1 MLMYSVKTRL
11 PSPLN
16 YSMSLSDSAI
26 CNPNALCSK
35 NSELLLYYFCFTF
48 LHKSVQLNMLQ
59 RIHKIKCNL
68 LGCKTPVTENRR
80 VYYRNNSRSHWAVWV
95 GWRSNH
101 MLRNELD
108 NPCCTTRYVFA
119 KHSMALNPF
128 VYFISNKNPNS
139 WSDWILSDANLEIK

>member
-1 MLMYSVKTRL
+1 MYSVQTRL

-16 YSMSLSDSAI
+16 YSMSLFNSAI

-35 NSELLLYYFCFTF
+35 TRSACCIIFVLHSYINPLNSICYSEST
-48 LHKSVQLNMLQ
+48 KSNA
-59 RIHKIKCNL
+59 IC
-68 LGCKTPVTENRR
+68 
-80 VYYRNNSRSHWAVWV
+80 WAVKHQLLKIEGFITV
-95 GWRSNH
+95 TIQGVTQQSGWAEGRNQ
-101 MLRNELD
+101 MLRKELD

-119 KHSMALNPF
+119 IHSMALNPF